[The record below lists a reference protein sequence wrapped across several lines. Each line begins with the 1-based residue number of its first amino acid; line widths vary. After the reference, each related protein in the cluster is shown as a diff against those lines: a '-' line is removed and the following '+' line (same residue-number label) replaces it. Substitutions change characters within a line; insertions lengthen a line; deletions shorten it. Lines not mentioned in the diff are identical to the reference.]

1 MFVGKEDF
9 KIAFRN
15 ECIDVAGKPLEMCS
29 DLDKYQVL
37 VSLIKS
43 QASKVRTETL
53 ERVRESKEK
62 EVYYFS
68 MEFLIGRLLNNYLL
82 NLGIQDVVRSG
93 LAELGED
100 LDRIC
105 ALERDPGLGN
115 GGLGRLAACVMDS
128 RAWCQT
134 PGWTLVIP
142 GRRPSGTSPSW

>member
-68 MEFLIGRLLNNYLL
+68 IPAW
-82 NLGIQDVVRSG
+82 RS
-93 LAELGED
+93 
-100 LDRIC
+100 
-105 ALERDPGLGN
+105 LERIWTASVPWN
-115 GGLGRLAACVMDS
+115 GTRDLATAAWAAWPPALWIPWHFWACLEAAWGSATDLACSSKRL
-128 RAWCQT
+128 
-134 PGWTLVIP
+134 
-142 GRRPSGTSPSW
+142 

>member
-68 MEFLIGRLLNNYLL
+68 MEFLIGRLLNNYLP
-82 NLGIQDVVRSG
+82 NLGIQEVVRSG

-105 ALERDPGLGN
+105 ALERDT
-115 GGLGRLAACVMDS
+115 C
-128 RAWCQT
+128 
-134 PGWTLVIP
+134 
-142 GRRPSGTSPSW
+142 